1 MTVTLASDSEQRRR
15 AVDEAL
21 RIYRRYQLEFVEALN
36 LCPWAER
43 ARLDGHVSE
52 AVVLGFDD
60 FVNETLAV
68 MDDFAARPAL
78 EIGLVI
84 FAGLRVSRAQFEQ
97 WVAATVEADRQRHT
111 LTSPTFALAAFHPDA
126 QAVMSHAERLI
137 PFLRRSPDP
146 TIQLVRTSSLERV
159 REGSVEGTSFV
170 DPAALDFSM
179 PPPKRQRPL
188 RERIAGA
195 NLKTIERL
203 GLEQTEAI
211 LQDIFA
217 DRDRSYRA
225 LGLWPATG

>member
-1 MTVTLASDSEQRRR
+1 MGNEQRRR
-15 AVDEAL
+15 VIEEAL
-21 RIYRRYQLEFVEALN
+21 RIYRRYQLEFIEALN

-52 AVVLGFDD
+52 TVLLDCND
-60 FVNETLAV
+60 FVNDTLAA
-68 MDDFAARPAL
+68 MDDFAARPAV

-84 FAGLRVSRAQFEQ
+84 FAGLRCSRAQFEQ

-111 LTSPTFALAAFHPDA
+111 LTSPAFALAAFHPDA
-126 QAVMSHAERLI
+126 EPVTSHAERLI

-146 TIQLVRTSSLERV
+146 TVQLVRTSSLERV

-170 DPAALDFSM
+170 DPASLDFSM

-195 NLKTIERL
+195 NLKTIERV
-203 GLEQTEAI
+203 GLEQAEAL

-225 LGLWPATG
+225 LGLWPTSG